1 MKRTT
6 VYLFSL
12 LAVLALVVAAC
23 GGGGATQQQQQA
35 PAGGA
40 AAAPTTAASA
50 GGAAAKPATKGAK
63 LVFWTG
69 QSPDNN
75 SAEYKALKEQI
86 DKWAAQSGN
95 TVELNHIP
103 DYQQKLPI
111 AAPAGQGPDLMG
123 PFPHDQM
130 GEWVKTGFIEPF
142 AELKDA
148 GQYIQAAQDAVKFD
162 GKMQGVPIFIESVGL
177 ICNTNLVKTPPKT
190 MEELVQMAKTM
201 TTGGKYGFV
210 FPILEDYHMYS
221 FVTAQGGYVFKYN
234 NGTYDEKDIGL
245 NNPGAIK
252 AYEFLAGLIKDKLMP
267 ESILDHPTMND
278 TVTSLVEK
286 GNVGCTINGPWTL
299 NGLKK
304 ANIPYSI
311 SRIPDWEGKTPK
323 PFSGVQMFLVNSK
336 SANKAAA
343 VDLVN
348 FLTSKDSAVALTK
361 AFNKV
366 PVRKDV
372 LDDASLKDNTELKA
386 WADQA
391 SVAVPMPNIPEMQ
404 QVWKPWS
411 DATDQII
418 PGRAPAQATMDQ
430 AVALIKSNIEKARK

>member
-6 VYLFSL
+6 VYMLSL
-12 LAVLALVVAAC
+12 MVVLALVVAAC
-23 GGGGATQQQQQA
+23 GGGGATQQQQA

-40 AAAPTTAASA
+40 AAAPTQAPAA

-63 LVFWTG
+63 LVFWTNQNPE
-69 QSPDNN
+69 QSKT
-75 SAEYKALKEQI
+75 EYDALKAQV
-86 DKWAAQSGN
+86 DKWASQTGN
-95 TVELNHIP
+95 TVELNFIP

-111 AAPAGQGPDLMG
+111 AAPAGQGPDVMG

-130 GEWVKTGFIEPF
+130 GEWVKTGIIEPF

-148 GQYIQAAQDAVKFD
+148 GQYIQAAQDAIKFD
-162 GKMQGVPIFIESVGL
+162 GKVQGAPIFIESVGL
-177 ICNTNLVKTPPKT
+177 VCNTNLVKTPPKT
-190 MEELVQMAKTM
+190 MEELVQMAKTQ

-210 FPILEDYHMYS
+210 FPILEAYHMYS
-221 FVTAQGGYVFKYN
+221 FITAQGGYVFKYDQ
-234 NGTYDEKDIGL
+234 GKYDEKNIGL
-245 NNPGAIK
+245 NNEGSVKAI
-252 AYEFLAGLIKDKLMP
+252 AFLQGLVKDKLIP
-267 ESILDHPTMND
+267 ESILDHPTMHD
-278 TVTSLVEK
+278 SVTSLVEK
-286 GNVGCTINGPWTL
+286 GNVGCTINGPWIL

-311 SRIPDWEGKTPK
+311 SRIPDWEGKTPR

-343 VDLVN
+343 ADLVT

-361 AFNKV
+361 AFNKA

-372 LDDASLKDNTELKA
+372 LDDPALKDNTELKA

-411 DATDQII
+411 DATDAII
-418 PGRAPAQATMDQ
+418 PGKADVKPTMDQ
-430 AVALIKSNIEKARK
+430 AVAAIKSNIEKARK

>member
-6 VYLFSL
+6 VYMLSL
-12 LAVLALVVAAC
+12 LVILALVVAAC
-23 GGGGATQQQQQA
+23 GGGGATQQQQA

-40 AAAPTTAASA
+40 AAAPTQAPAA

-63 LVFWTG
+63 LVMWTT
-69 QSPDNN
+69 QNPENN
-75 SAEYKALKEQI
+75 SAEYKELKAQI
-86 DKWAAQSGN
+86 DKWSAQSGN

-103 DYQQKLPI
+103 DLQQKLPI
-111 AAPAGQGPDLMG
+111 AAPAGQGPDLWG
-123 PFPHDQM
+123 PVPHDQM
-130 GEWVKTGFIEPF
+130 GEWAKIGITEPW
-142 AELKDA
+142 AEIKDA
-148 GQYIQAAQDAVKFD
+148 GQYLQAAQDAVKFD
-162 GKMQGVPIFIESVGL
+162 GKTQGVPIFIESVGL
-177 ICNTNLVKTPPKT
+177 ICNTNMVKTPPKT
-190 MEELVQMAKTM
+190 MEELVQMAKTQ

-210 FPILEDYHMYS
+210 FPILEQYHMYS
-221 FVTAQGGYVFKYN
+221 FITAQGGYVFKYDQ
-234 NGTYDEKDIGL
+234 GKYDEKNIGL
-245 NNPGAIK
+245 NNEGALK
-252 AYEFLAGLIKDKLMP
+252 AINFLQGLVKDKLIP
-267 ESILDHPTMND
+267 ESVLDHPTMHD
-278 TVTSLVEK
+278 AVTGLVEK

-304 ANIPYSI
+304 ANIPYSV
-311 SRIPDWEGKTPK
+311 SRIPDWEGKTPR
-323 PFSGVQMFLVNSK
+323 PFSGVQMLIVNPK

-343 VDLVN
+343 IDLVN

-372 LDDASLKDNTELKA
+372 LDDPSLKSNAELQA

-404 QVWKPWS
+404 QVWKPWG

-418 PGRAPAQATMDQ
+418 PGRAPIQPTMDQ
-430 AVALIKSNIEKARK
+430 AVAQIKSNIEKARK

>member
-6 VYLFSL
+6 LYLLSL
-12 LAVLALVVAAC
+12 LVVLSLVAAAC
-23 GGGGATQQQQQA
+23 GGQAATQ
-35 PAGGA
+35 PSGGA
-40 AAAPTTAASA
+40 APAQNA
-50 GGAAAKPATKGAK
+50 GAAKAGAK
-63 LVFWTG
+63 LVFWTN
-69 QSPDNN
+69 QNPD
-75 SAEYKALKEQI
+75 SGKVEYDALKAQI
-86 DKWAAQSGN
+86 DKWAAQTGN
-95 TVELNHIP
+95 SVELNFIT

-111 AAPAGQGPDLMG
+111 AAPAGQGPDVMG

-130 GEWVKTGFIEPF
+130 GEWAKIGIIEPF
-142 AELKDA
+142 SEIKDA

-162 GKMQGVPIFIESVGL
+162 GKIQGLPIFIESVGL
-177 ICNTNLVKTPPKT
+177 VCNTNMVKTPPKT
-190 MEELVQMAKTM
+190 MEELAKLAKDQTS
-201 TTGGKYGFV
+201 GGKYGFV
-210 FPILEDYHMYS
+210 FPILEAYHMYS
-221 FVTAQGGYVFKYN
+221 FITAQGGYVFQYADGK
-234 NGTYDEKDIGL
+234 YDEKNIGL
-245 NNPGAIK
+245 NNEGSIK
-252 AYEFLAGLIKDKLMP
+252 AINFLQSLVKDKLIP
-267 ESILDHPTMND
+267 ESILDHPTMHD
-278 TVTSLVEK
+278 AVTGLVEK
-286 GNVGCTINGPWTL
+286 GNVGCTINGPWIL

-343 VDLVN
+343 ADLVN
-348 FLTSKDSAVALTK
+348 FLASKESAIALTK
-361 AFNKV
+361 AFNKA

-411 DATDQII
+411 DATDAII
-418 PGRAPAQATMDQ
+418 PGRAEAKATMDT
-430 AVALIKSNIEKARK
+430 AVTQIKANIEKARK